1 MPFDNTFFDPNYGRA
16 FEEYIAGLRY
26 DEASNSYVED
36 AEKSSSSTDV
46 ETIENHE

>member
-26 DEASNSYVED
+26 DEASNTYVEGVEES
-36 AEKSSSSTDV
+36 ASSTDF
-46 ETIENHE
+46 ELTENHE